1 MNNKHWLFTNLRE
14 LNPEDQLKKWLVIIV
29 FIAITTYMIPIL
41 LPRTP
46 VNGCPQGTK
55 AVETKLTVR
64 CVKP

>member
-1 MNNKHWLFTNLRE
+1 MSKKHWLFTNLRE

-29 FIAITTYMIPIL
+29 FIAITTYFIPIL

-46 VNGCPQGTK
+46 MNACKPDERTIQMRY
-55 AVETKLTVR
+55 TVR